1 MISTHLGELDCRA
14 DGNNFGVWRL
24 DLWMPQTS
32 DSTRKVNWGHI
43 EGGFL
48 KGIPLKPGDQQLNEI
63 CRAPSRV
70 SRGEGVKSASFGD
83 LS

>member
-1 MISTHLGELDCRA
+1 
-14 DGNNFGVWRL
+14 
-24 DLWMPQTS
+24 MPQTS

-43 EGGFL
+43 QGGFL
-48 KGIPLKPGDQQLNEI
+48 KGTPLKPGDQQLDEI

-70 SRGEGVKSASFGD
+70 SRGEGVKSAFFGD